1 MLRSSPSCS
10 KWSYLLSNN
19 IIILVQSGLL
29 GVHRASW
36 REQRGPNGITGQS
49 LVGGTTDHDGDDH
62 EGYRIPFW
70 DILYPSNLFVSLRML
85 VRRHLQFIS
94 DLSMGEHGRITF
106 LEIKA
111 TNRLDPSSQIWDR
124 GKYVVAALRNRLWSA
139 EQIMDG
145 GKRQI
150 LHGGRHKSS
159 PAGSSEQTVFPLGIQ
174 NKQRID
180 FKHQSCEVFSSP
192 LFASC
197 ETDLGGKKSGLKL

>member
-1 MLRSSPSCS
+1 M
-10 KWSYLLSNN
+10 
-19 IIILVQSGLL
+19 
-29 GVHRASW
+29 
-36 REQRGPNGITGQS
+36 
-49 LVGGTTDHDGDDH
+49 D
-62 EGYRIPFW
+62 
-70 DILYPSNLFVSLRML
+70 
-85 VRRHLQFIS
+85 
-94 DLSMGEHGRITF
+94 GRITF

-111 TNRLDPSSQIWDR
+111 TNTLEPSSQIWHR

-159 PAGSSEQTVFPLGIQ
+159 PAASSEQTVFPLGIQ

-197 ETDLGGKKSGLKL
+197 ETDLGGKNSGLKL